1 MRHASAPPAPQAA
14 QKHSRTS
21 KATAPSQK
29 RFAPR
34 AVALLF

>member
-1 MRHASAPPAPQAA
+1 MPRRAPKAA